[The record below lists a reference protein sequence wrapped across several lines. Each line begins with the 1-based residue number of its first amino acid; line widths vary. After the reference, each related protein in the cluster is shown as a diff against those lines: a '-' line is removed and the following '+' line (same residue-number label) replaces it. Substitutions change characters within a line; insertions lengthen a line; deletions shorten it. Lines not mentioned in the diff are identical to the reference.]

1 MKCKWT
7 IFAVVGLAALAAGLA
22 SCEKPEPFDSLTG
35 VVLRQA
41 DLDQMGGSTFVSVTC
56 KGAWNLVVEC
66 SDGGSWATVS
76 PTSGSGNKGDVQFS
90 YQANE
95 TLESRAVTVIL
106 KPSNGAEARVTAY
119 QAGEEPDQVYGY
131 DVAPMTWLELPAT
144 VAKDGR
150 ELLVHAMDGGA
161 YRSYRLSGTRNWSC
175 YWDYAEHLSLWV
187 AYPLNNSLIGNGSRT
202 NAWGFDPLLPVEMQP
217 NLVMNSYGG
226 GWTRGHQIPSA
237 DRLTYAANVS
247 TFVPTNMT
255 PQDYDFNGE
264 IWASLEGKVRGY
276 AKTADTLYVVT
287 GCLFDQSVR
296 TSGTSSGFAVKI
308 PTHYF
313 KALLYRGQSTY
324 ATQGFMAAGFLLPH
338 DNGIRKNNCL
348 DYICSI
354 DQLEQDTGID
364 FFPALEQAVGK
375 ETAAKIEA
383 EAPSKWWF

>member
-1 MKCKWT
+1 MTAKT
-7 IFAVVGLAALAAGLA
+7 LLRYALALAVLAAGA
-22 SCEKPEPFDSLTG
+22 MACEKPEPFDALTG

-41 DLDQMGGSTFVSVTC
+41 DLDQTGGSTFVSVTC
-56 KGAWNLVVEC
+56 KGDWNLVVEC

-76 PTSGSGNKGDVQFS
+76 PTSGSGNKGDVLLS
-90 YQANE
+90 YKANE
-95 TLESRAVTVIL
+95 GTDSRSVTVVL

-119 QAGEEPDQVYGY
+119 QAGEEPDEVYGY

-150 ELLVHAMDGGA
+150 ELLVRDMKGGK
-161 YRSYRLSGTRNWSC
+161 YISERRSGTRNWSC

-187 AYPLNNSLIGNGSRT
+187 AYPLNNSLIGNGNRT
-202 NAWGFDPLLPVEMQP
+202 NAWGLDPLLPAELQP
-217 NLVMNSYGG
+217 NLVNGSYGG

-296 TSGTSSGFAVKI
+296 TSGVSSGFAVKI

-324 ATQGFMAAGFLLPH
+324 ATQGYMAAGFLLPH
-338 DNGIRKNNCL
+338 SSDIRKDNCL
-348 DYICSI
+348 NYICTI
-354 DQLEQDTGID
+354 DQLEKDTGID

-383 EAPSKWWF
+383 ETPSKWWF

>member
-1 MKCKWT
+1 MTAKT
-7 IFAVVGLAALAAGLA
+7 LLRYALALAVLAAGA
-22 SCEKPEPFDSLTG
+22 MACEKPEPFDALTG

-41 DLDQMGGSTFVSVTC
+41 DLDQTGGSTFVSVTC
-56 KGAWNLVVEC
+56 KGDWNLVVEC

-76 PTSGSGNKGDVQFS
+76 PTSGSGNKGDVLLS
-90 YQANE
+90 YKANE
-95 TLESRAVTVIL
+95 GTDSRSVTVVL

-119 QAGEEPDQVYGY
+119 QAGEEPDEVYGY

-150 ELLVHAMDGGA
+150 ELLVRDMKGGK
-161 YRSYRLSGTRNWSC
+161 YISERRSGTRNWSC

-187 AYPLNNSLIGNGSRT
+187 AYPLNNSLIGNGNRT
-202 NAWGFDPLLPVEMQP
+202 NAWGLDPLLPAELQP
-217 NLVMNSYGG
+217 NLVNGSYGG

-296 TSGTSSGFAVKI
+296 TSGVSSGFAVKI

-324 ATQGFMAAGFLLPH
+324 ATQGYMAAGFLLPH
-338 DNGIRKNNCL
+338 SSDIRKDNCL
-348 DYICSI
+348 NYICTI
-354 DQLEQDTGID
+354 DQLEKDTGID